1 MVIILS
7 FGQTGLGKHVD
18 PDRIKEQSGQSPH
31 CLSFHLHLYSM
42 VKPHCSDFKIIAA
55 ILWVSEFF
63 LFLQHI
69 WAVSWQNQQNDC
81 VPSEDSDQPGHPPS
95 LIPPSQRRLRS
106 VRMKK
111 AWILA
116 TYWAHSEDSDQPGH
130 PLWSDWADA
139 QADMSLRWAHNHF
152 VGFVMRRIHVN
163 PSWWTWGRFGFH
175 FREFEVSK
183 MRKEF

>member
-18 PDRIKEQSGQSPH
+18 PDQIKEQSGQSPH

-63 LFLQHI
+63 LFLQLI

-81 VPSEDSDQPGHPPS
+81 VPSEDSDQPGQPPS

-111 AWILA
+111 AWILSYLLSA
-116 TYWAHSEDSDQPGH
+116 QRRHWSAWASPLIRLGRCSGWSESSLGAQSFCWFCH
-130 PLWSDWADA
+130 ETHTCEPLLM
-139 QADMSLRWAHNHF
+139 DMREIWFSF
-152 VGFVMRRIHVN
+152 QGV
-163 PSWWTWGRFGFH
+163 WGQ
-175 FREFEVSK
+175 
-183 MRKEF
+183 